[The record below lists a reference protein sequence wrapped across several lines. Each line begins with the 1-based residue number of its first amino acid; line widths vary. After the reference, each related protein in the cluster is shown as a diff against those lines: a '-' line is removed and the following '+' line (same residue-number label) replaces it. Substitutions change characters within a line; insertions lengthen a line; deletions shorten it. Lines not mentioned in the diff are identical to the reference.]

1 MNVLTIV
8 GHLGRDART
17 NKVGG
22 TSVANFS
29 VAAKA
34 GYGDREQTVW
44 VDCALWGQRAEGR
57 LVDYLKKG
65 QQVCVSG
72 EMGTREHE
80 GKTYITMRVND
91 LTLCGS
97 RDDSGYQSKGNPPG
111 QQSAQGAPK
120 QSTGGGF
127 DPIDDDL
134 PFAPFMSKSI
144 A

>member
-8 GHLGRDART
+8 GRLGQDART

-34 GYGDREQTVW
+34 GYGDREQTIW

-80 GKTYITMRVND
+80 GKTYITMRVNE
-91 LTLCGS
+91 LTLCGG
-97 RDDSGYQSKGNPPG
+97 RDDGDYQSRGAATG
-111 QQSAQGAPK
+111 QQAAQSAPK
-120 QSTGGGF
+120 QAASVS
-127 DPIDDDL
+127 DDL
-134 PFAPFMSKSI
+134 NDDVPF
-144 A
+144 

>member
-8 GHLGRDART
+8 GRLGQDART

-22 TSVANFS
+22 TAVANFS

-34 GYGDREQTVW
+34 GYGEREQTVW
-44 VDCALWGQRAEGR
+44 VDCALWGQRAEGK

-97 RDDSGYQSKGNPPG
+97 RDDSSSQSKGN
-111 QQSAQGAPK
+111 QQGA
-120 QSTGGGF
+120 SSTTETGGGR
-127 DPIDDDL
+127 DPLDEDL
-134 PFAPFMSKSI
+134 PF
-144 A
+144 

>member
-8 GHLGRDART
+8 GRLGRDART

-44 VDCALWGQRAEGR
+44 VDCALWGQRAEGK

-72 EMGTREHE
+72 EMGAREHE

-97 RDDSGYQSKGNPPG
+97 RDESGYQSQGAAPG
-111 QQSAQGAPK
+111 QQSTQSAPEK
-120 QSTGGGF
+120 SAGGGF
-127 DPIDDDL
+127 DPLDDDL
-134 PFAPFMSKSI
+134 PF
-144 A
+144 

>member
-8 GHLGRDART
+8 GNLGRDART

-34 GYGDREQTVW
+34 GYGEREQTVW

-97 RDDSGYQSKGNPPG
+97 RDDSSFQSKGNPPG
-111 QQSAQGAPK
+111 ASSATE
-120 QSTGGGF
+120 TGGGRN
-127 DPIDDDL
+127 PIDDDL
-134 PFAPFMSKSI
+134 PFAPFLSKSI